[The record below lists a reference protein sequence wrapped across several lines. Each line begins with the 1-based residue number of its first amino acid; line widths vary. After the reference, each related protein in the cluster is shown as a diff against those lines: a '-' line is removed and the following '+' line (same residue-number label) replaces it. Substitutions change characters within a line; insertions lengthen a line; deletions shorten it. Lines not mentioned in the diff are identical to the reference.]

1 MPALAI
7 TRIATGFL
15 LAPLAG
21 IFALSLFI
29 CLSGSNALGQAASC
43 MGDMFPFLTWLG
55 LFCAYPSTLLLG
67 VPLFFVLKRYNQV
80 RPVPLAIA
88 GLVIGVAAT
97 GLFFLVDRT
106 SKIEPMELMIWLVPF
121 AMRAGVGFAGP
132 IAGLT
137 FWGVAVFRN
146 SALSRDSTR
155 TLNSV
160 A

>member
-1 MPALAI
+1 MPPLAI
-7 TRIATGFL
+7 TRIALGFL

-21 IFALSLFI
+21 ILVLSAFI
-29 CLSGSNALGQAASC
+29 CLSGPNALGLAASC
-43 MGDMFPFLTWLG
+43 MRDVFPFLIWLG
-55 LFCAYPSTLLLG
+55 LFCAYPPTLLLG

-80 RPVPLAIA
+80 RPVPLALA
-88 GLVIGVAAT
+88 GLVVGVAAT
-97 GLFFLVDRT
+97 GLFFLIDRT
-106 SKIEPMELMIWLVPF
+106 SSVEPMQLMIWLVPF

-146 SALSRDSTR
+146 SALTR
-155 TLNSV
+155 